1 MDATTQIL
9 TWVLILLIAYGCGVW
24 ASRKGYNFWAWFFGG
39 SLLGAIALLFMPNV
53 NDLEE
58 EKRAKQIN
66 TGNTAGIILAVASF
80 VWGFAQGF
88 YGSK

>member
-9 TWVLILLIAYGCGVW
+9 TWVLILLIAYGCGRW
-24 ASRKGYNFWAWFFGG
+24 ADKKGYSFWAWFFGG
-39 SLLGAIALLFMPNV
+39 SFLGAIVLLCMPNV

-66 TGNTAGIILAVASF
+66 TGNTAGIVLAVASF
-80 VWGFAQGF
+80 VWGFAQGL
-88 YGSK
+88 YKP

>member
-1 MDATTQIL
+1 
-9 TWVLILLIAYGCGVW
+9 
-24 ASRKGYNFWAWFFGG
+24 
-39 SLLGAIALLFMPNV
+39 LLGAIALLFMPNV

-80 VWGFAQGF
+80 VWGLAQGI

>member
-1 MDATTQIL
+1 MEVTVIL
-9 TWVLILLIAYGCGVW
+9 SWLFILVIGYLCGKW
-24 ASRKGYNFWAWFFGG
+24 ASKKGYNFWAWFFGG
-39 SLLGAIALLFMPNV
+39 SLLGAITLFFMPNV
-53 NDLEE
+53 NDLVE

-66 TGNTAGIILAVASF
+66 TGNTAGIILAVASL

>member
-9 TWVLILLIAYGCGVW
+9 TWVLILLIAYGCGRW
-24 ASRKGYNFWAWFFGG
+24 ADKKGYSFWAWFFGG
-39 SLLGAIALLFMPNV
+39 SFLGAIVLLCMPNV

-80 VWGFAQGF
+80 VWGLAQGI